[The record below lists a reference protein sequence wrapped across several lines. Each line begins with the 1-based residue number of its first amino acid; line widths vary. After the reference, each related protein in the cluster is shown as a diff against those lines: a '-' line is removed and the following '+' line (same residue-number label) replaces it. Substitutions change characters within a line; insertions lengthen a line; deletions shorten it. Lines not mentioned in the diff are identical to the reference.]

1 MEGADADLV
10 PLLPLKPLL
19 LEGRA
24 SASRANCGLCRRA
37 LACLGGSWPSCNV
50 DASRFVMDES
60 VGFAAVIL
68 DSYGHVLRSSTGR
81 MEGLIEPLLAEAI
94 AIRES
99 LSWLKSLHLDR
110 VVIESDCLMVVEAL
124 PVSFNNNNLVTSFM
138 IACGY
143 DHLLHLC
150 SSVGLILLLLYII
163 RMRDLERGAAR

>member
-1 MEGADADLV
+1 
-10 PLLPLKPLL
+10 
-19 LEGRA
+19 
-24 SASRANCGLCRRA
+24 
-37 LACLGGSWPSCNV
+37 
-50 DASRFVMDES
+50 MDES

-124 PVSFNNNNLVTSFM
+124 PVSYNINSLVTSFM

-150 SSVGLILLLLYII
+150 SSVGLVGMSIRRFILLLGWPYYIQTTLNDVPFSL
-163 RMRDLERGAAR
+163 MFNQFVYSDLTSLVHHKNEGPRIGCST